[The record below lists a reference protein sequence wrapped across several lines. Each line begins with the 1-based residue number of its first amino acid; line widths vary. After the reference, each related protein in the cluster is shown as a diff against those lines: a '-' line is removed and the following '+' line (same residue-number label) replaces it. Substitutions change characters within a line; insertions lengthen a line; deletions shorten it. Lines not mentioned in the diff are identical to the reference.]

1 MLIGT
6 ADVRDLVPDPP
17 TLEAFATEPV
27 KLPGAT
33 VLQLISEIQ
42 VGGRVTSLP
51 SGLHPTNPPSVV
63 FQFWDCPQ
71 SPWGPFRLAQARVA
85 CRSGLRPR
93 GFVQGCVTDSVA
105 AGEALRSQWGFPA
118 TIGEIDVDRGYD
130 RVRAEVRTGGRKIL
144 ALAGRDPDPLGNGDI
159 AFTST
164 IALAQTPRG
173 LRLVQIDC
181 DYEAHR
187 AERVRPVVD
196 FFEPGAWLPASVAL
210 TWPISA
216 AVAIADITLEPHR
229 YVSKPEELAF
239 TGTETL

>member
-1 MLIGT
+1 MLIGSS
-6 ADVRDLVPDPP
+6 DVRDLVPDPP
-17 TLEAFATEPV
+17 TLDAFATEPV
-27 KLPGAT
+27 SLPGAT
-33 VLQLISEIQ
+33 VLQFISEIR
-42 VGGRVTSLP
+42 VSGREASLP
-51 SGLHPTNPPSVV
+51 PGLHPTNPPSVV
-63 FQFWDCPQ
+63 FQFWACPQ
-71 SPWGPFRLAQARVA
+71 SPWGPFRLAQGRVA

-105 AGEALRSQWGFPA
+105 AAEALRSQWGFPA
-118 TIGEIDVDRGYD
+118 ILGDVVVDRGYD
-130 RVRAEVRTGGRKIL
+130 RVRAEVATGGRTVL
-144 ALAGRDPDPLGNGDI
+144 ALTGRDPDPLGNGDI
-159 AFTST
+159 AFTTT

-181 DYEAHR
+181 EYTANR

-196 FFEPGAWLPASVAL
+196 SFERGAWLPGSVAL

-229 YVSKPEELAF
+229 YVSKPDELAF

>member
-17 TLEAFATEPV
+17 TLDAFAAAPV
-27 KLPGAT
+27 ELPGAT

-42 VGGRVTSLP
+42 VAGRESSLP

-71 SPWGPFRLAQARVA
+71 SPWGPFRLAQGRVA

-93 GFVQGCVTDSVA
+93 GFVQGCVTDSADA
-105 AGEALRSQWGFPA
+105 AEALRSQWGFPA
-118 TIGEIDVDRGYD
+118 VVGEVVVDRGYD
-130 RVRAEVRTGGRKIL
+130 RVRAQVDTGGRTVL
-144 ALAGRDPDPLGNGDI
+144 AVTGRDPDPLGTGDI
-159 AFTST
+159 AFTT
-164 IALAQTPRG
+164 TVALAQTPRG

-181 DYEAHR
+181 DYAVSR
-187 AERVRPVVD
+187 AERVRPMVD
-196 FFEPGAWLPASVAL
+196 AFEQGAWLAASIAL

-216 AVAIADITLEPHR
+216 AVAIADIRLEPHR
-229 YVSKPEELAF
+229 YVSKPDELAF
-239 TGTETL
+239 TGTETI

>member
-17 TLEAFATEPV
+17 MLDAFATEPV
-27 KLPGAT
+27 QLPGAA

-42 VGGRVTSLP
+42 VGGRETSLP
-51 SGLHPTNPPSVV
+51 PGLHPTNPPSVV

-71 SPWGPFRLAQARVA
+71 SPWGPFRLAQGRVA

-93 GFVQGCVTDSVA
+93 GFVQGCVTDNPA
-105 AGEALRSQWGFPA
+105 AAEGLRTSWGFPA
-118 TIGEIDVDRGYD
+118 TLGEVVVDRGYD
-130 RVRAEVRTGGRKIL
+130 RVRAEVSIGAHPVL
-144 ALAGRDPDPLGNGDI
+144 AVTGRDPDPLGNGDI
-159 AFTST
+159 AFTTT
-164 IALAQTPRG
+164 IALAHTPRG

-181 DYEAHR
+181 EYTANR

-229 YVSKPEELAF
+229 YVSKPDELAF

>member
-6 ADVRDLVPDPP
+6 AHVLDLVPDPP
-17 TLEAFATEPV
+17 TMQAFATDPAQF
-27 KLPGAT
+27 PGAT

-42 VGGRVTSLP
+42 VGGREASLP
-51 SGLHPTNPPSVV
+51 PGLHPTNPPSVV
-63 FQFWDCPQ
+63 FQFWDCPV
-71 SPWGPFRLAQARVA
+71 SPWGPFRLVQGRVA

-93 GFVQGCVTDSVA
+93 GFVQGCVTDSSA
-105 AGEALRSQWGFPA
+105 AAEALRSDWGFPA
-118 TIGEIDVDRGYD
+118 TIGEVAIDRGYD
-130 RVRAEVRTGGRKIL
+130 RVRAEVVTGGRTVL
-144 ALAGRDPDPLGNGDI
+144 AITGRDPDPLGNGDI

-164 IALAQTPRG
+164 IALAHTPRG

-181 DYEAHR
+181 EYSASR

-196 FFEPGAWLPASVAL
+196 TFERGGWLPASVDL

-229 YVSKPEELAF
+229 YVSKPDELAF

>member
-6 ADVRDLVPDPP
+6 AHVLDLVPDPP
-17 TLEAFATEPV
+17 TLQAFATDPV
-27 KLPGAT
+27 QFPGAT

-42 VGGRVTSLP
+42 VGGREASLP
-51 SGLHPTNPPSVV
+51 PGLHPTNPPSVV
-63 FQFWDCPQ
+63 FQFWDCPV
-71 SPWGPFRLAQARVA
+71 SPWGPFRLVQGRVA

-93 GFVQGCVTDSVA
+93 GFVQGCVTDSSA
-105 AGEALRSQWGFPA
+105 AAEALRSDWGFPA
-118 TIGEIDVDRGYD
+118 TIGEVAIDRGYD
-130 RVRAEVRTGGRKIL
+130 RVRAEVVTGGRTVL
-144 ALAGRDPDPLGNGDI
+144 AITGRDPDPLGNGDI

-164 IALAQTPRG
+164 IALAHTPRG

-181 DYEAHR
+181 EYSASR

-196 FFEPGAWLPASVAL
+196 TFERGGWLPASVDL

-229 YVSKPEELAF
+229 YVSKPDELAF

>member
-6 ADVRDLVPDPP
+6 AHVLELVPDPP
-17 TLEAFATEPV
+17 TLQAFATDPV
-27 KLPGAT
+27 QFPGAT

-42 VGGRVTSLP
+42 VGGREASLP
-51 SGLHPTNPPSVV
+51 PGLHPTNPPSVV
-63 FQFWDCPQ
+63 FQFWDCPV
-71 SPWGPFRLAQARVA
+71 SPWGPFRLVQGRVA

-93 GFVQGCVTDSVA
+93 GFVQVCVTDSSA
-105 AGEALRSQWGFPA
+105 AAEALRSDWGFPA
-118 TIGEIDVDRGYD
+118 TIGEVAIDRGYD
-130 RVRAEVRTGGRKIL
+130 RVRAEVVTGGRTVL
-144 ALAGRDPDPLGNGDI
+144 AITGRDPDPLGNGDI

-164 IALAQTPRG
+164 IALAHTPRG

-181 DYEAHR
+181 EYSASR

-196 FFEPGAWLPASVAL
+196 TFERGGWLPASVDL

-229 YVSKPEELAF
+229 YVSKPDELAF

>member
-17 TLEAFATEPV
+17 TLDAFATEPV
-27 KLPGAT
+27 ELPGST

-42 VGGRVTSLP
+42 VGGRESSLP
-51 SGLHPTNPPSVV
+51 PGLHPTNPPSVV

-71 SPWGPFRLAQARVA
+71 SPWGPFRLAQGRVA

-93 GFVQGCVTDSVA
+93 GFVQGCVTDSA
-105 AGEALRSQWGFPA
+105 AAAKALRSGWGLPA
-118 TIGEIDVDRGYD
+118 VVGNVFIDRGYD
-130 RVRAEVRTGGRKIL
+130 RVRAEVVTGGRTVL
-144 ALAGRDPDPLGNGDI
+144 AVTCRDPDPLGNGDI
-159 AFTST
+159 AFTT
-164 IALAQTPRG
+164 TVALAQTPRG

-181 DYEAHR
+181 DYAAHR

-196 FFEPGAWLPASVAL
+196 TFEQGAWLPASVAL

-239 TGTETL
+239 TSTETL

>member
-6 ADVRDLVPDPP
+6 ADARDLVPDPP
-17 TLEAFATEPV
+17 TLDAFATESV
-27 KLPGAT
+27 VLPGAT
-33 VLQLISEIQ
+33 VVQFISEIR
-42 VGGRVTSLP
+42 VSGRESSLP

-63 FQFWDCPQ
+63 FQFWDCPE
-71 SPWGPFRLAQARVA
+71 SPWGPFRMAQGRVA

-93 GFVQGCVTDSVA
+93 GFVQGCVTDSPAVA
-105 AGEALRSQWGFPA
+105 EALRSQWGFPA
-118 TIGEIDVDRGYD
+118 TAGEIVVDRGYD
-130 RVRAEVRTGGRKIL
+130 RVRSEVAVGGRTVF
-144 ALAGRDPDPLGNGDI
+144 AFTGRDPDPLGNGDI
-159 AFTST
+159 AFTAT
-164 IALAQTPRG
+164 VALAQTPRG

-181 DYEAHR
+181 DYSASR

-196 FFEPGAWLPASVAL
+196 AFEPGAWLPASIDV

-229 YVSKPEELAF
+229 YVSKPDELAF